1 MEIIAQVP
9 GLFYRRPNP
18 DSPCFVEEGQRVEDS
33 TVVGLIEIMK
43 NFYEVQAGMGGSLLR
58 FMVKDGDVVD
68 VGQVLAEV
76 EAEE

>member
-1 MEIIAQVP
+1 MEIISQVP
-9 GLFYRRPNP
+9 GVFYRRPNP
-18 DSPCFVEEGQRVEDS
+18 DSPRFVEEGQPVEDS

-43 NFYEVQAGMGGSLLR
+43 NFYEVQAGMGGRLLR

-76 EAEE
+76 EIEE